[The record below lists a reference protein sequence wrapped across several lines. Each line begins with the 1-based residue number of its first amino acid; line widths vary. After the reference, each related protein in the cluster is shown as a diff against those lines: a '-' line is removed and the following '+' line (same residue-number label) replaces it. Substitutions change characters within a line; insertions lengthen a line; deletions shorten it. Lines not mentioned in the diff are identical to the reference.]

1 MKDYEVLYK
10 KLNREFQSY
19 QMFVEEKLQKANQ
32 VNKELER
39 TLSIFVNIVE
49 VSKYINSNISD
60 SNLLEMINDMI
71 VGMLGVSYST
81 IHLFEDGELVPKVTN
96 LGDLEKTKRH
106 YRLNEINKGESFI
119 KNDSI
124 GIFNELEIDR
134 RVNSLI
140 GVPIYIKE
148 KLIGYIIVEHM
159 YYLFFEEEDVNFIKY
174 IAHQVAIAIENSLL
188 YKKIQEAAQR
198 DSLLGICNRK
208 HFYELIGN
216 EKKKQGNLKNFAI
229 VMSDL
234 DNFKHI
240 NDTFGHQFGDK
251 VLKSI
256 VATMKER
263 LRESDI
269 IARYGGEEIIFFL
282 SGDRG
287 KEETIEQIEK
297 MREKIATT
305 AINYNDKVNCNV
317 TVSFGI
323 GFSFDDENCC
333 LDIDRIIKQADDKLY
348 VAKRTGKNK
357 VEY

>member
-1 MKDYEVLYK
+1 MENYEVLYQQ
-10 KLNREFQSY
+10 LNREFQSY
-19 QMFVEEKLQKANQ
+19 QMFVEEKLQKVNQ

-81 IHLFEDGELVPKVTN
+81 IHLFEDDVLIPKITN
-96 LGDLEKTKRH
+96 IGDLEKTKIH
-106 YRLNEINKGESFI
+106 YILDEIKTGEAFI
-119 KNDSI
+119 KNNSN
-124 GIFNELEIDR
+124 GIFAKVDSMNRI
-134 RVNSLI
+134 NSLI
-140 GVPIYIKE
+140 GVPIHIKE
-148 KLIGYIIVEHM
+148 KLIGYIIVEHI
-159 YYLFFEEEDVNFIKY
+159 YYSFFEKEDVNFIEY
-174 IAHQVAIAIENSLL
+174 IAHQVAIAIENSIL

-198 DSLLGICNRK
+198 DSLLDICNRK
-208 HFYELIGN
+208 YFYELV
-216 EKKKQGNLKNFAI
+216 EKEQKKNGNLKNFAI

-251 VLKSI
+251 VLKTI
-256 VATMKER
+256 VATMKES
-263 LRESDI
+263 LRETDI
-269 IARYGGEEIIFFL
+269 IARYGGEEIIIFL
-282 SGDRG
+282 SGDRS
-287 KEETIEQIEK
+287 KDETIAQIEKIREQIEK
-297 MREKIATT
+297 KD
-305 AINYNDKVNCNV
+305 INYNDKLNCNV

-323 GFSFDDENCC
+323 GFSFDDKNCF
-333 LDIDRIIKQADDKLY
+333 LEIDRIIKQADDKLY